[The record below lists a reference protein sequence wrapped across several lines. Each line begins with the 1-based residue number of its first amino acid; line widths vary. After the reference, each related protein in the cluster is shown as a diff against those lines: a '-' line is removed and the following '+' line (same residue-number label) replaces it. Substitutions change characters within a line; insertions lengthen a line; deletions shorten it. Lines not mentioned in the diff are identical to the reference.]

1 MHRIL
6 TKKRRK
12 SNAEKGRKSGREE
25 AKPKETSSKTK
36 QNDNEKETDCLARRA

>member
-12 SNAEKGRKSGREE
+12 SNGEKGRKSGREE

-36 QNDNEKETDCLARRA
+36 QNKTTMRKRQTV